1 LTIWKVIPML
11 SRMETDDSRRA
22 LAAQLHEIDRGQ
34 AAPWVICPPMGWWW
48 PAAFGVWS
56 ATYTLTT
63 GLLDGFVGSALQL
76 LHVLVML
83 AAIRWMRRVRGT
95 YPSGRAPREL
105 RGPFALVFG
114 GGVVVAL
121 WVWGVF
127 VWLGPWVAAL
137 AALVLAWSLVAA
149 YERSYARAAARVR
162 ERLA

>member
-1 LTIWKVIPML
+1 MSIV
-11 SRMETDDSRRA
+11 SNMETDESREA
-22 LAAQLHEIDRGQ
+22 LAAQLHEIERGQ
-34 AAPWVICPPMGWWW
+34 AAPWVSYPPMGWWW

-83 AAIRWMRRVRGT
+83 CAIWWMRRDRGT

-105 RGPFALVFG
+105 RGPFVLVFG
-114 GGVVVAL
+114 GGVLVAL
-121 WVWGVF
+121 VVWGLF
-127 VWLGPWVAAL
+127 AWLGPWVAAV

-149 YERSYARAAARVR
+149 YERSYARAATRVR